1 MTSQPPITFNRQG
14 PLYIVKHVELDEH
27 GPFHENTVYF
37 EALPAAKHHIYDLIV
52 KSALRG
58 NFISVEKFTAT
69 EIIVKQS
76 SEYGDI
82 PLTCLKIEISKEIVY
97 G

>member
-14 PLYIVKHVELDEH
+14 PLYIVKHEEADEH
-27 GPFHENTVYF
+27 GPFHENTVFF
-37 EALPAAKHHIYDLIV
+37 ESLAAAKHHVYDLIV
-52 KSALRG
+52 RTALRG
-58 NFISVEKFTAT
+58 AYISIDKFTAT

-82 PLTCLKIEISKEIVY
+82 PFTCLTILITKETIY